1 MSEQEEIKISEIIH
15 QPPWITSPTT
25 FINTREFSREA
36 AQFLKYGY
44 YINAPKKSHAYREYW
59 EEQTRRCIEG
69 YEVGGVKISGRYYH
83 YLNFTQIRAKTKDK
97 FGRERKILTFPN
109 FLDIDYYYYWEIEHA
124 MDEGKGLCVAKAR
137 RKGFSYKNSQLCA
150 YDFNFVRDSVSVIGA
165 YLEEYSQ
172 ATMRMALDMLN
183 FMNKETAWTKR
194 RNPDKQNFVKA
205 RYKKFVNGQEVWAG
219 KNSELY
225 TLTFHSNTSAAI
237 GKSINL
243 MLWEEAGKWP
253 NIIDSYDLTL
263 PTFVDGDVTTGFW
276 IVFGTGGDMD
286 SGASAGFEKLFNNP
300 IKYHLRAYNMS
311 DYDPE
316 MDGEAGFF
324 VDDTWYKPPYINED
338 GVSNR
343 LIARDKNLEKRAQ
356 LEKGADTTQSIDN
369 FLTQY
374 PLYPKEAFLV
384 TVGAYLPA
392 KQIFDQISRVTQDK
406 KLANLGIK
414 GVLEEDKGK
423 VKFTPNEKLTQAP
436 YPFDSRYKQGCV
448 VIYEHPEKVGKDEN
462 GKGGEIPHGL
472 YLAAT
477 DPYMHDKAESS
488 DSYGSTFIYKK
499 FYRSDK
505 THDILVAE
513 YTGRPETTEDYYD
526 TVRKLLVYYNAKCMY
541 ENQFKDMK
549 THFHHRQC
557 LHLLAQQPAVIKD
570 IIPKSTVKRG
580 YGVHMPAQMKSAA
593 VIYLRDWL
601 LEEKAPGHTNL
612 QDIYSLPLLQ
622 EMVKFNFDGN
632 FDRVSAMLIMMIYIQ
647 ENRRIQMNEILAEKK
662 KDGFFAEFF
671 EQTGFK
677 N

>member
-1 MSEQEEIKISEIIH
+1 METKVH
-15 QPPWITSPTT
+15 QPPWISSPTT

-44 YINAPKKSHAYREYW
+44 YTNAPKNSHAYREYW
-59 EEQTRRCIEG
+59 MEQTKRCLEG
-69 YEVGGVKISGRYYH
+69 YEVGGVRVTGRYYH

-97 FGRERKILTFPN
+97 FGRERKILTFPA
-109 FLDIDYYYYWEIEHA
+109 FLDIDYYYYWEIEKA

-172 ATMRMALDMLN
+172 ATMRMSLDMLN
-183 FMNKETAWTKR
+183 FMNKETAWSKR
-194 RNPDKQNFVKA
+194 RNPDKSNFVKA
-205 RYKKFVNGQEVWAG
+205 RYKKTVHGQEVWAG
-219 KNSELY
+219 YNSELY

-237 GKSINL
+237 GKSITL

-263 PTFVDGDVTTGFW
+263 PTFVDGDITTGFW

-300 IKYHLRAYNMS
+300 LKYNLRAYNMS

-338 GVSNR
+338 GVSDR
-343 LIARDKNLEKRAQ
+343 LTARDKNLEKRAN

-374 PLYPKEAFLV
+374 PLFPKEAFLV
-384 TVGAYLPA
+384 TAGAYLPA
-392 KQIFDQISRVTQDK
+392 KQIFDQISRVTSDK
-406 KLANLGIK
+406 KLANIGIK
-414 GVLEEDKGK
+414 GTLEELPSGK
-423 VKFTPNEKLTQAP
+423 IKFEPNEKLVQAP
-436 YPFDSRYKQGCV
+436 FPFDSRYQKGCV
-448 VIYEHPEKVGKDEN
+448 VIYEHPEKIGVDEN
-462 GKGGEIPHGL
+462 GKGGEIPPLL
-472 YLAAT
+472 YLAST

-505 THDILVAE
+505 TYDILVAE
-513 YTGRPETTEDYYD
+513 YTGRPDKTEDYYE
-526 TVRKLLVYYNAKCMY
+526 TVRMLLLYYNARCLY

-549 THFHHRQC
+549 THFQHKKC
-557 LHLLAQQPAVIKD
+557 LHLLAPQPAVIKD

-612 QDIYSLPLLQ
+612 MDIYSVPLLQ
-622 EMVKFNFDGN
+622 EMVKFNFNAN
-632 FDRVSAMLIMMIYIQ
+632 FDRVSSMLIMMIFIQ
-647 ENRRIQMNEILAEKK
+647 ENRRIQMNEVLAEKK
-662 KDGFFAEFF
+662 SDGFFKEFF

-677 N
+677 D